1 MTKLQVLSADKINR
15 PIIARQSPTNRP
27 PIARPS
33 PAHHSIVARSRPELV
48 TWRGMA
54 VCTVVIQE
62 VSYSSKAGSSSANVG
77 GSAAELGADDNQPLL
92 TV

>member
-1 MTKLQVLSADKINR
+1 
-15 PIIARQSPTNRP
+15 
-27 PIARPS
+27 
-33 PAHHSIVARSRPELV
+33 
-48 TWRGMA
+48 MA